1 MWLGEQQAGMD
12 TDRAEI
18 NAALERLLGAP
29 SGGPVGEAMHYA
41 ALGPGQRIRP
51 ILSLRIARALDSWSP
66 SVLRAAL
73 AVELLHA
80 ASLIVDDLPCMDD
93 AATRR
98 GRATVHRAYG
108 EPIAILAAFGLV
120 ALAARSVMDP
130 PAFRTEQMIAFQ
142 RRLLDTLDVS
152 ALLGGQAMDLG
163 LSGSVADPALVT
175 ELKTAPLFELAA
187 RAGTIGADLTQEEA
201 RALHQFGRD
210 FGTAFQFVDD
220 VIDGDRTHV
229 QPVRDRL
236 ASLRLTLTPFR
247 ERAYELL
254 ALVNYLDARLHS
266 SHGDGAAHDAT
277 AGLRDRAA

>member
-1 MWLGEQQAGMD
+1 MD
-12 TDRAEI
+12 TDRAVV
-18 NAALERLLGAP
+18 NAALERQLPAG
-29 SGGPVGEAMHYA
+29 SGGTVCEAMRYA
-41 ALGPGQRIRP
+41 VLGPGQRIRP
-51 ILSLRIARALDSWSP
+51 ILSLRIARLLDSWSP

-93 AATRR
+93 AETRR

-120 ALAARSVMDP
+120 SLAARSVMDG
-130 PAFRTEQMIAFQ
+130 PAIRTEQMIVFQ
-142 RRLLDTLDVS
+142 RRLLDALDVS

-163 LSGSVADPALVT
+163 LSGSAADPSLVT

-187 RAGTIGADLTQEEA
+187 RAGTIGAGLPQEEA
-201 RALHQFGRD
+201 TALHQFGRD

-229 QPVRDRL
+229 QPARDRL
-236 ASLRLTLTPFR
+236 ASLRLALNPYR

-254 ALVNYLDARLHS
+254 DLVNYLDARLHS
-266 SHGDGAAHDAT
+266 SHSDGAGHDAT